1 MAKKYYLGL
10 DQGTTGTTALLF
22 DQNWNQVAR
31 GYAEVVQYYPKPG
44 YVEHDGMQLY
54 ETLQKATK
62 EALCNAEASADEII
76 CMGLDNQGETVI
88 LWDKS
93 TGNPIHPA
101 IVWQD
106 RRTSKEV
113 DEINEKY
120 GMLFEERT
128 GVKLDSYF
136 GATKIRWILQNVP
149 EAQSLLSQG
158 RLLAGTLDTW
168 FIWKMTRGK
177 EFVTDAVTA
186 SRTCLMNIQ
195 NLCWDK
201 DILDILE
208 IPVSILP
215 EIRENACAFGNTD
228 SAEFLGASIPITGS
242 IVDQQAAL
250 YGQGCVK
257 KGEIKTTFGTGCF
270 MLMNTEEQRVSC
282 NNGLLSTLALVHKG
296 KKSYALDGG
305 IYISGAAVK
314 WLETGLKIV
323 DSPRMADELALSLE
337 DNGGVYF
344 VPAFSGL
351 AAPYWDSYARGM
363 IIGLTGG
370 TTSAH
375 IARATMEATP
385 YQVKDIFDILK
396 KTTNLNVSS
405 MRVDGG
411 GTKGKFMMQFLA
423 DILGIPIEVPVISET
438 TGLGAAYLAA
448 LGMGEIASLD
458 EMAKLWRCGKV
469 YVPQMNEDRREELL
483 AKWHCAVERAR
494 DWERAK

>member
-22 DQNWNQVAR
+22 DRNWNQVAR

-44 YVEHDGMQLY
+44 YVEHDGVQLY
-54 ETLQKATK
+54 ETLGLATK
-62 EALCNAEASADEII
+62 EALLKAGASANEII
-76 CMGLDNQGETVI
+76 CMGLDNQGETII
-88 LWDKS
+88 LWDTT
-93 TGNPIHPA
+93 TGQPIHRA

-106 RRTSKEV
+106 RRTAKEV
-113 DEINEKY
+113 DSINEKY
-120 GMLFEERT
+120 GDLFEERT

-149 EAQSLLSQG
+149 EAQSLLAQG
-158 RLLAGTLDTW
+158 RLLAGSLDTW
-168 FIWKMTRGK
+168 FIWKMTGGK

-186 SRTCLMNIQ
+186 SRTCLMNIHTLRWEQ
-195 NLCWDK
+195 

-215 EIRENACAFGNTD
+215 EIRENVGSFGVTD
-228 SAEFLGASIPITGS
+228 SEAFLGVTIPITGS

-250 YGQGCVK
+250 FGQGCVK

-270 MLMNTEEQRVSC
+270 MLMNTAEQRFAADS
-282 NNGLLSTLALVHKG
+282 GLLSTLALVHQG

-323 DSPRMADELALSLE
+323 DSPSMADELALSLE

-370 TTSAH
+370 TTNAH

-396 KTTNLNVSS
+396 KTTNFDVSS

-411 GTKGKFMMQFLA
+411 GTKGRFMMQFLA
-423 DILGIPIEVPVISET
+423 DLLGIPVEVPVISET

-448 LGMGEIASLD
+448 LGMGEISSLE
-458 EMAKLWRCGKV
+458 EMANLWRCEKV
-469 YVPQMNEDRREELL
+469 YEPQMSEDRRETLL
-483 AKWHCAVERAR
+483 LKWHRAVERAR
-494 DWERAK
+494 DWEMAK